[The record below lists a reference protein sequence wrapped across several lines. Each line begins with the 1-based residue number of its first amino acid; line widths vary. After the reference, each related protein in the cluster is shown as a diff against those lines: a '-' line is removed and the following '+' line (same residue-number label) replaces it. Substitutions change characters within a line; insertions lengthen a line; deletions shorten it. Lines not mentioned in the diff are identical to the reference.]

1 MNDESTLPEP
11 SPSSGARP
19 ALPRSAGSGRLR
31 TLAAVAITTVAL
43 SGAGGAAL
51 AAASD
56 GGSTGGPGG
65 RGGFGPPGRTAGPPQ
80 GRHPRMYGVPGQ
92 LPPATA
98 PGERHQRQLS
108 DGRGRLRPAR

>member
-11 SPSSGARP
+11 SPSSAPVRP
-19 ALPRSAGSGRLR
+19 SRLGRAWSLR

-56 GGSTGGPGG
+56 GGSSGGPGG
-65 RGGFGPPGRTAGPPQ
+65 RGGFGPPGRTGGPPPGQ
-80 GRHPRMYGVPGQ
+80 HPRMNGVPGQ

-98 PGERHQRQLS
+98 PGNGTNDS
-108 DGRGRLRPAR
+108 